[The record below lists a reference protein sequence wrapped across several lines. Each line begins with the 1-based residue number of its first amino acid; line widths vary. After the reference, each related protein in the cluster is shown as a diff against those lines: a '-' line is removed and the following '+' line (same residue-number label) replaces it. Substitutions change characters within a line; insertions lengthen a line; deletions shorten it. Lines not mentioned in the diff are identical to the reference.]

1 MSPATSTVLQ
11 VRDARKLFG
20 EVEALRGASLDLMEG
35 EILSV
40 LGPNGAGKTTLIRS
54 LCGRMRL
61 DGGQVELF
69 GQPVNGAPAS
79 ENLTVV
85 SQEMS
90 LYPLLSARE
99 NLEIF
104 GRINRVPLDELKA
117 RVDWA
122 LEWTDLAGQGVEPV
136 ETFSTAMRRRLN
148 LACCVM
154 HGPRVLLLDE
164 PAAGMDAS
172 SRNHIHDLLAQL
184 RSTGYTL
191 LFTTNQ
197 IEEAET
203 RSDRIVILHQG
214 AVAATGTFQELVENT
229 VGTQRLVT
237 LKLERPPER
246 PVDGFEPDE
255 SGLKLRAMVRDVAVQ
270 LPVLLVRAQAAACRI
285 ENVEVHS
292 PSLQSVFIHLTGTEL
307 R

>member
-1 MSPATSTVLQ
+1 MSHATSVVLQ
-11 VRDARKLFG
+11 MRDARKSFG
-20 EVEALRGASLDLMEG
+20 DVEALRGASLDLHEG

-40 LGPNGAGKTTLIRS
+40 LGPNGAGKTTLVRALS
-54 LCGRMRL
+54 GRIRL
-61 DGGQVELF
+61 DGGEIDLF
-69 GQPVNGAPAS
+69 GQPVAGPPAS
-79 ENLTVV
+79 ENLAVV
-85 SQEMS
+85 FQELS

-99 NLEIF
+99 NLEIS
-104 GRINRVPLDELKA
+104 GRINRVPLDELKS

-122 LEWTDLAGQGVEPV
+122 LDWTELASQGVEPV
-136 ETFSTAMRRRLN
+136 EGFSTAMKRRLN
-148 LACCVM
+148 LACCVL

-164 PAAGMDAS
+164 PAAGMDAA
-172 SRNHIHDLLAQL
+172 SRDQLFGLLAQL

-191 LFTTNQ
+191 LFTTSQ
-197 IEEAET
+197 IQEAET
-203 RSDRIVILHQG
+203 RSDRVVLFHQG
-214 AVAATGTFQELVENT
+214 TVAAAGTFQELVEGT

-246 PVDGFEPDE
+246 PVDGFEPDA
-255 SGLKLRAMVRDVAVQ
+255 SGLVLRAMVRDVAVQ

-292 PSLQSVFIHLTGTEL
+292 PNLQSVFIQLTGTDL